1 MATSAFPTV
10 SLVCYDLA
18 GIVVDDEIVERAFA
32 EAIAT
37 LGIVAGTEAYTRA
50 MVRFDRGR
58 GRPPADILRELFA
71 GDQAQV
77 QVASLAFGRAFSSAA
92 ERFDVGTSLEAL
104 APFGKVSA
112 AGRRVCPLTTL
123 PRDAAGPLLEE
134 MRRRGPADLVLCAD
148 DAPRGFPWPD
158 LVLTAG
164 LRAGIGDVREV
175 AMVSATEPG
184 LQAGARAGAGLV
196 VGVTRSRK
204 RLPALREA
212 GATHVVDDIAA
223 LPDLLAAA

>member
-1 MATSAFPTV
+1 MATPAVPPV
-10 SLVCYDLA
+10 SLVCYDLV
-18 GIVVDDEIVERAFA
+18 GIALDDETVERAFA

-58 GRPPADILRELFA
+58 GRVPADILRELFA
-71 GDQAQV
+71 ENQGQV
-77 QVASLAFGRAFSSAA
+77 EVASLAFGRSFRSAA
-92 ERFDVGTSLEAL
+92 ERFDPGTSLDAL

-112 AGRRVCPLTTL
+112 AGRRVCALTAL
-123 PRDAAGPLLEE
+123 PRDAVGDLLDLL
-134 MRRRGPADLVLCAD
+134 RRRGPADLALCSD

-164 LRAGIGDVREV
+164 LRAGVGDVREV
-175 AMVSATEPG
+175 AVVSASEPG
-184 LQAGARAGAGLV
+184 LRAGFRAGAGLV
-196 VGVTRSRK
+196 VGVTRDRK

-212 GATHVVDDIAA
+212 GATHIVDDIAA
-223 LPDLLAAA
+223 LPDLLAAT

>member
-1 MATSAFPTV
+1 MATPAIPSV

-18 GIVVDDEIVERAFA
+18 GIVVEDEMVERAFA

-37 LGIVAGTEAYTRA
+37 LGIVTGTEAYTRA

-58 GRPPADILRELFA
+58 GRPPADVLRELFA
-71 GDQAQV
+71 EDQAQV
-77 QVASLAFGRAFSSAA
+77 QVASLAFGRSFRSAV
-92 ERFDVGTSLEAL
+92 ERFDVAASLGSL

-123 PRDAAGPLLEE
+123 PRDAVGPLLDQV
-134 MRRRGPADLVLCAD
+134 RRRGPADLALCAD

-158 LVLTAG
+158 LVLTAA
-164 LRAGIGDVREV
+164 LRLGVGDVREIAV
-175 AMVSATEPG
+175 ISPTESG
-184 LQAGARAGAGLV
+184 LRAGARAGAGLV
-196 VGVTRSRK
+196 IGVTRSRK

-212 GATHVVDDIAA
+212 GATHIVDDIGA
-223 LPDLLAAA
+223 LPDLLAAT